1 MARPKNLLEAVQ
13 ELHQTQQ
20 QAAKVDAE
28 YRDYFTNVVPRQIQ
42 QMQDSQRHRL
52 RTQED
57 QAIDNAISH
66 LEKMEADFAKSEKE
80 MAATYET
87 FAKLPSKVRERFNP
101 KEDMKEHHE
110 QSKKSQMDILAMTLP
125 KGCPTTLEGLRAYKA
140 KRAQDAKEQQQ
151 KEQQQKE
158 QQQQNERLNLERQRV
173 ENEQKRR
180 IQERRNQKNNL
191 IAEKS
196 YGRWHLFIGM
206 TLAVLTS
213 LFVMPSLGYLSLL
226 LIGIVGGVVG
236 HVYRNS
242 VIKAGTSYQLKED
255 IEQIAGDEQLSK
267 LQALQYG
274 LESHSWKNY
283 LQTYYNAHKR
293 SVTFAHGKEFSAGL
307 IQGMANNEE
316 VIHAVKKR
324 LT

>member
-1 MARPKNLLEAVQ
+1 MARPKNLLEAIQ

-28 YRDYFTNVVPRQIQ
+28 YRDYMTNVAPKKIQQIQ
-42 QMQDSQRHRL
+42 DSLRHRL
-52 RTQED
+52 TAQED
-57 QAIDNAISH
+57 EAIDSAINC
-66 LEKMEADFAKSEKE
+66 LERMEADFAKREQE
-80 MAATYET
+80 TAATYEQL
-87 FAKLPSKVRERFNP
+87 AKISPKARSTFNP
-101 KEDMKEHHE
+101 KEEARKNYEH
-110 QSKKSQMDILAMTLP
+110 SKRAQMAIIATMLP

-140 KRAQDAKEQQQ
+140 KREQDAKEQQQ
-151 KEQQQKE
+151 KERQQKE

-255 IEQIAGDEQLSK
+255 VEQISGNEQLSK

-293 SVTFAHGKEFSAGL
+293 SVTFAYGKEFSAGL
-307 IQGMANNEE
+307 IQGIANNEE
-316 VIHAVKKR
+316 VIHAVRKR